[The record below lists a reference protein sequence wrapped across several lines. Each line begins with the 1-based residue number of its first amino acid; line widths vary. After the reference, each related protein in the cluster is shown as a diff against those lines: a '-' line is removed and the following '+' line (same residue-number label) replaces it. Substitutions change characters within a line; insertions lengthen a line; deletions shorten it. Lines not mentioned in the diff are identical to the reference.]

1 MIRRAIDNRVSTRAF
16 ACATLERMSD
26 ADGLGSIATGVLIAR
41 EIERAH
47 GDRPALGHHEDE
59 ACANCGVERVGPY
72 CHACGQAGHVH
83 RNLGAL
89 VHDIAHG
96 VFHFEGK
103 IWRTLPMLALRPGEL
118 TRRYVHGERAKFV
131 SPMALF
137 LFSVFLM
144 FAVVSSLAGHG
155 GSTSKIAQQV
165 NIGVELSQART
176 KLANTQAEL
185 ARTRDADVRE
195 QLTEKAKDLQEE
207 VVTLTKLQQSGITD
221 HAASKDIPS
230 HDSIGDLNVRTGMRW
245 LDTSLNHAAKN
256 PELLLYKMKSYAYK
270 YSWALIPISLP
281 FIWLLFFWRRDV
293 GLYDHAIF
301 SIYSLSF
308 MSLGVVALS
317 LLGKIGLATGFIV
330 VAALLIPPLHMY
342 RQLKGAYGLG
352 RFGALWRTLAL
363 LIITT
368 ITSSLF
374 LAFLIYMGTD

>member
-1 MIRRAIDNRVSTRAF
+1 
-16 ACATLERMSD
+16 MSD
-26 ADGLGSIATGVLIAR
+26 ADGLGSIATGALIAR

-47 GDRPALGHHEDE
+47 ADRPALGHHEDE

-103 IWRTLPMLALRPGEL
+103 VWHTLPLLAWKPGEL

-144 FAVVSSLAGHG
+144 FAVVSSLAGHA
-155 GSTSKIAQQV
+155 GSTSTIADQV
-165 NIGVELSQART
+165 NLGVELSQERT
-176 KLANTQAEL
+176 KLAKLEAKLPKADADDRGALL
-185 ARTRDADVRE
+185 ARIDA
-195 QLTEKAKDLQEE
+195 QKKA
-207 VVTLTKLQQSGITD
+207 VATLTQLQKTGITEHSAKGD
-221 HAASKDIPS
+221 TARGEAMN
-230 HDSIGDLNVRTGMRW
+230 DLNVHTGMGW
-245 LDTSLNHAAKN
+245 LDESIKHAAKN
-256 PELLLYKMKSYAYK
+256 PELLVYKMKSYAYK

-308 MSLGVVALS
+308 MSLGVVVLS
-317 LLGKIGLATGFIV
+317 LLGKIGVPTGFIV

-342 RQLKGAYGLG
+342 RQLKGAYRLG
-352 RFGALWRTLAL
+352 RFGALWRTFAL
-363 LIITT
+363 LIVTT
-368 ITSSLF
+368 ITSTMF
-374 LAFLIYMGTD
+374 LVFLLYMGTD